1 MKAQNILKKRMASL
15 KNNQLK
21 FTKVRKMFIKM
32 LNVHFNAKVK
42 NMYILKATRK
52 KTQITQK
59 TTFRLKQTF
68 HQ

>member
-1 MKAQNILKKRMASL
+1 MKAQNIMKKRKASL

-21 FTKVRKMFIKM
+21 FTKVRKMFVKM

-52 KTQITQK
+52 KTQIT
-59 TTFRLKQTF
+59 
-68 HQ
+68 